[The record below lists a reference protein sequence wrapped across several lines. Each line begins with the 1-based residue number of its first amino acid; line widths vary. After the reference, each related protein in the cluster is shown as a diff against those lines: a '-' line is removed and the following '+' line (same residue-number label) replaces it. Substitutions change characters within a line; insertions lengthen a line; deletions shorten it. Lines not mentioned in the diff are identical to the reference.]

1 MTTSFTRTTKANKI
15 TVTYEVMDRKLDE
28 SILDV
33 FEKLRSTDDCSDGN
47 IGVRIHRSLSVDSA
61 KAKMRHPDA
70 PKGLFSRPPERAV
83 VSFNL
88 MYEHGEYETL
98 VSKETKELLGRL
110 FDLEKE
116 MRDLDNL
123 I

>member
-1 MTTSFTRTTKANKI
+1 MTTTFTRTTKANEI
-15 TVTYEVMDRKLDE
+15 TVTYEVTDRKLDE

-33 FEKLRSTDDCSDGN
+33 FEKLRSTDDCSDGS
-47 IGVRIHRSLSVDSA
+47 IRVHIY
-61 KAKMRHPDA
+61 
-70 PKGLFSRPPERAV
+70 KGLSERAV
-83 VSFNL
+83 VRFDLS
-88 MYEHGEYETL
+88 YDHGEYEAL

>member
-1 MTTSFTRTTKANKI
+1 MTTKFTRTTRANEI
-15 TVTYEVMDRKLDE
+15 SVTYEVSDERLDE
-28 SILDV
+28 NILDA
-33 FEKLRSTDDCSDGN
+33 FEKLRLTDDCSDGK
-47 IGVRIHRSLSVDSA
+47 ITVRIRKSLS
-61 KAKMRHPDA
+61 
-70 PKGLFSRPPERAV
+70 ERGV

-88 MYEHGEYETL
+88 MYDHGEYEAL
-98 VSKETKELLGRL
+98 VSKGTKELLSRL

>member
-1 MTTSFTRTTKANKI
+1 MAYIIFGGMFMKTSFTRTTKTNEI
-15 TVTYEVMDRKLDE
+15 TVTYEVSDRKLDE

-33 FEKLRSTDDCSDGN
+33 FEKLRLTDDCSDGN
-47 IGVRIHRSLSVDSA
+47 IGVRIHKSLS
-61 KAKMRHPDA
+61 
-70 PKGLFSRPPERAV
+70 ERGV
-83 VSFNL
+83 VRFNL
-88 MYEHGEYETL
+88 MYDHGEYEAL